1 MKLPDASKYLDY
13 SLILPVISR
22 FPVKTA
28 YRLADLRG
36 WLICRSRHD
45 SRRHAEKNVYRVFPS
60 LGKEEIQHIVLEHFQ
75 VESRNEME
83 AFWYRNPLSFF
94 QRFVRIDGLDLLQEA
109 RESRQ
114 GVLLFSGHMGST
126 GLFFARMGK
135 HGIRLNVV
143 GRSIEP
149 NENPLHPAVL
159 HYNRKRV
166 RWIEETVGRPFLL
179 IGRGNYPVIQEKLE
193 QGEVI
198 VILID
203 VLPTLL
209 RRAVQVRFLDRQAF
223 FADGIASLFQQTQ
236 ARLLQWTIHRDENS
250 GRQKIEILDVTRH
263 THPSL
268 NRSEIVQKLVEL
280 LEEKIRRNPGHWLS
294 WDSLEQFYS
303 VPEVSDLR

>member
-13 SLILPVISR
+13 FLILPVISR

-45 SRRHAEKNVYRVFPS
+45 SRRHAERNVSRVFPS
-60 LGKEEIQHIVLEHFQ
+60 LGREEIQHIVLEHFQ

-126 GLFFARMGK
+126 GLFFALMGK

-203 VLPTLL
+203 VLPTLPKTSCPGSL
-209 RRAVQVRFLDRQAF
+209 PGPSSILCRWYRQPLSADSGKAPAVD
-223 FADGIASLFQQTQ
+223 
-236 ARLLQWTIHRDENS
+236 NS
-250 GRQKIEILDVTRH
+250 SR
-263 THPSL
+263 
-268 NRSEIVQKLVEL
+268 
-280 LEEKIRRNPGHWLS
+280 
-294 WDSLEQFYS
+294 
-303 VPEVSDLR
+303 